1 MDDLREKILPVLL
14 PCGVR
19 RVSLFR
25 SFARGEETEDS
36 DVDILVD
43 LKAPGERPR
52 LGLRWFALEE
62 ELRQR
67 LGRDVELVTE
77 ASLSPYVRPYVEK
90 DAVVLYE
97 ETGSS
102 RAPD

>member
-1 MDDLREKILPVLL
+1 MERLDELREKILPLLL

-19 RVSLFR
+19 RVALFG

-43 LKAPGERPR
+43 LKGPGERPR
-52 LGLRWFALEE
+52 LGLKWFALEG
-62 ELRQR
+62 ELSRR

-77 ASLSPYVRPYVEK
+77 RSLSRYVRPYVEK
-90 DAVVLYE
+90 DMVTLYE
-97 ETGSS
+97 EG
-102 RAPD
+102 

>member
-1 MDDLREKILPVLL
+1 MGRLDDLKEKILPVLL

-19 RVSLFR
+19 RVALFG
-25 SFARGEETEDS
+25 SFARGEEAPGS

-43 LKAPGERPR
+43 LKRPGERPR
-52 LGLRWFALEE
+52 LGLKWFAVEE
-62 ELRQR
+62 ELGRR

-90 DAVVLYE
+90 DMVTLYE
-97 ETGSS
+97 EG
-102 RAPD
+102 